1 MIKAKMIPQTC
12 RTLLRYQTDSTLH
25 TLPTT
30 VLKTQPFT
38 SLPEPSQSVFKSVAS
53 ATAAENPH
61 VVITAS
67 TIFHPQGGGQPSD
80 TGTIRL
86 AGSSSTATTTFHVA
100 AVRHDAGGPSAPVLH
115 LGHFTPA
122 DATFTDDAEVIQDLD
137 VTQRAL
143 YSRLHTAGHVLGVAV
158 RDTCKHHVP
167 GFSELKASHFPDAA
181 SCEFRGNIDGA
192 FKEAIQARVDE
203 LVAEA
208 LKVEVEWWE
217 PADFEREG
225 VEAPDPALVVD
236 GERFRVVRIVGAECY
251 PCGGTHVA
259 DTGMCGKVVVKK
271 ISRSKGVSRVSYALG

>member
-1 MIKAKMIPQTC
+1 MQGTRLCYHPQGAAALY
-12 RTLLRYQTDSTLH
+12 TLLTRCLS
-25 TLPTT
+25 
-30 VLKTQPFT
+30 VIPFNSLAEANQALFK
-38 SLPEPSQSVFKSVAS
+38 SLPDT
-53 ATAAENPH
+53 ATST
-61 VVITAS
+61 VVITAD

-80 TGTIRL
+80 TGTMRMH
-86 AGSSSTATTTFHVA
+86 SSDSTFDVS
-100 AVRHDAGGPSAPVLH
+100 AVRHDAVNKDLVLH
-115 LGHFTPA
+115 LGRFTTPA
-122 DATFTDDAEVIQDLD
+122 HFSAEDDVEQSIDQAK
-137 VTQRAL
+137 RL
-143 YSRLHTAGHVLGVAV
+143 YYSKLHTAGHVLGVAV